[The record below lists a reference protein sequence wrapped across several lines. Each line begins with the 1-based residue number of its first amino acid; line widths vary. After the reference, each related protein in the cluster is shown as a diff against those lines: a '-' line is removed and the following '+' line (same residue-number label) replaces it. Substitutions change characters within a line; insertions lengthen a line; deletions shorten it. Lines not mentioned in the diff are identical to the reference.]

1 MKKLLSAIIVLFV
14 FTLTASNLF
23 AQTTGRISGKVI
35 DQKTSETLIGQQLTL
50 RAQPRALLP
59 MLKAITL

>member
-1 MKKLLSAIIVLFV
+1 VKKLLSAIIVLFV